1 MLRDAFSTT
10 LAMLPEDFHSA
21 RSELLAMLRQRGIL
35 YRSSTQP
42 ILSRDGTSA
51 RWMLD
56 SLAVTLSPRG
66 AELAGKCVLE
76 LLKRFDGRQIA
87 TYGLTAVPILQ
98 SCILQSG
105 DGCRGLLIR
114 KERKKHG
121 SLKLIEGPIDPN
133 EPIILLDDSI
143 SSGLSMEEATERLEQ
158 VGLRVEGGIA
168 LVRFGW
174 YGGYALMQ
182 ERGYHMEAVYDI
194 WDDFISHMED
204 EEQPLSNPSKWFPK
218 FIWSSRRAPERL
230 HPAHLARTVV
240 AEYLSSGEVLR
251 PPEHLDSD
259 YNSDGGAWVSIRSRL
274 DLHQRHARDGYWHFP
289 NETHESPAED
299 VVMASLR
306 TAVELPSGQEGLNL
320 INQSGF
326 AVTFFSALE
335 KCNPG
340 QLDNDRYGIVVRSLE
355 RPDRMGG
362 ALPRMPGITNEWEQ
376 FQHARIKNAQL
387 VSFEPYELFRHQ
399 VVKAVE
405 PETAWQPTG
414 VPAPKHLLW
423 YQDSKV
429 CGRVAERAR
438 DVVLAHLFG
447 GPEST
452 SRLSDDMLPDELDS
466 LYITIYV
473 DGHLRGCMGSVIR
486 KLDDDV
492 KSLADAALHDA
503 RFAADVPLDPASVAV
518 TVSLLFN
525 PLELGE
531 TTPEDV
537 GRYYR
542 HGEQTLMV
550 YRGES
555 VGLLL
560 PFVASMFNLDRL
572 GFAEAVRDKAGL
584 VEPPYYWCR
593 FDCVTW
599 LADLEGVAQTIGGF
613 PSLPTSAS
621 TSEELAARHATLHAK
636 YLLKHLREDGSCY
649 LTYEP
654 FQDRVSEQID
664 LPRVAHGA
672 WVLSRASRILG
683 GDDLKHAADRVIEFL
698 LNRVRQ
704 DGQSTWLT
712 NDDETSSISEVSFLL
727 LALSNLPANDSRR
740 AQIDRLSAALW
751 SCIQLPH
758 GRISTHREV
767 TSSDD
772 AFQDYFPGQVLL
784 ALAQAAEEIPSTI
797 DEEKL
802 QRSFRYYRH
811 RFRYRRHF
819 GQVSWLM
826 QAFSKWWWVTAE
838 SSFADLV
845 FEIADWL
852 LGYQQEKTGAFIND
866 HQPDTPGFTTAL
878 YLEGIAAARSVADSL
893 KDGAR
898 FQNYSHSFAQGSRFL
913 DRLIIQERDRFILP
927 NMDLALGGLRQG
939 LHYSEVRVDFVQHSL
954 SAILEF
960 MPHGR

>member
-1 MLRDAFSTT
+1 MLRDALSTT
-10 LAMLPEDFHSA
+10 LTMLPEDFHSA
-21 RSELLAMLRQRGIL
+21 RLELLTMLRQRGIL

-66 AELAGKCVLE
+66 AELAGRCLLE
-76 LLKRFDGRQIA
+76 LLKRFDGHQIA

-98 SCILQSG
+98 SCILQS
-105 DGCRGLLIR
+105 DGRYHGLLIR
-114 KERKKHG
+114 KERKEHG
-121 SLKLIEGPIDPN
+121 SLKLIEGPVDPG
-133 EPIILLDDSI
+133 EPTILLDDSI
-143 SSGLSMEEATERLEQ
+143 SSGMSMEEGTERLEQ
-158 VGLRVEGGIA
+158 AGLRVEGGIG

-174 YGGYALMQ
+174 YGGYARMQ

-194 WDDFISHMED
+194 WSDFINQMED

-218 FIWSSRRAPERL
+218 FTWSSRRAPEGL
-230 HPAHLARTVV
+230 HPASLARLVV
-240 AEYLSSGEVLR
+240 AEYLSSGQVLR
-251 PPEHLDSD
+251 PPENLDSA
-259 YNSDGGAWVSIRSRL
+259 YNSDGGAWVSIRSRA
-274 DLHQRHARDGYWHFP
+274 DLHQRYARDGFWHFP
-289 NETHESPAED
+289 AEAHESAAED

-306 TAVELPSGQEGLNL
+306 TAVELPSGEEGLNL

-376 FQHARIKNAQL
+376 FQHARIKNGQL
-387 VSFEPYELFRHQ
+387 VSFEPYDLFRHE

-405 PETAWQPTG
+405 PETVWQPTG
-414 VPAPKHLLW
+414 VPAPKQLPW

-438 DVVLAHLFG
+438 DVVLAQLFG
-447 GPEST
+447 RPEST

-466 LYITIYV
+466 LYLTIYV

-531 TTPEDV
+531 TTTEDV

-550 YRGES
+550 YRGER

-599 LADLEGVAQTIGGF
+599 LADTESVSLTIGGF
-613 PSLPTSAS
+613 PSGAAIAS
-621 TSEELAARHATLHAK
+621 TPEELAARHAALHAK
-636 YLLKHLREDGSCY
+636 YLVNHLRDVGCFY

-654 FQDRVSEQID
+654 FQDRVSERID

-672 WVLSRASRILG
+672 WALARASRILG
-683 GDDLKHAADRVIEFL
+683 GDKLEHAVERVIEFL
-698 LNRVRQ
+698 LNRVTQ
-704 DGQSTWLT
+704 DGQRIWLI
-712 NDDETSSISEVSFLL
+712 NDHETSSISEISFLL
-727 LALSNLPANDSRR
+727 LALSNLPAIDSRR
-740 AQIDRLSAALW
+740 AQIGLLAASLW
-751 SCIQLPH
+751 SCVEVPH
-758 GRISTHREV
+758 GRISTHREA

-772 AFQDYFPGQVLL
+772 AFQDYFPGQALL
-784 ALAQAAEEIPSTI
+784 ALAQAAEDIPSTI
-797 DEEKL
+797 DEAKL

-826 QAFSKWWWVTAE
+826 QAFSKWWEVTRD

-878 YLEGIAAARSVADSL
+878 YLEGIAAARNLANAL
-893 KDGAR
+893 NDGPR
-898 FQNYSHSFAQGSRFL
+898 FQNYSYSFAQGSMFL

-927 NMDLALGGLRQG
+927 NIDLAAGGLRQS
-939 LHYSEVRVDFVQHSL
+939 LHYSEVRIDFVQHSL

-960 MPHGR
+960 IGQ